1 MDAIK
6 HWLIQELL
14 YEWLSELFPNT
25 VKGESF
31 TDYEL
36 LQIASTVNA
45 YALMWLVYLIPALG
59 YLNDKIEELSNYLTY
74 KSGSDTVE
82 PFNFIYVILFT
93 AVYSIIYLHLGY
105 IADVYWYGLFLLTGF
120 Y

>member
-1 MDAIK
+1 VDAIK

-45 YALMWLVYLIPALG
+45 YALMWLVYIIPAIG
-59 YLNDKIEELSNYLTY
+59 YLNDKLEELANYLTC
-74 KSGSDTVE
+74 KSDSDTTE
-82 PFNFIYVILFT
+82 SFNYMYVILLM
-93 AVYSIIYLHLGY
+93 AAYSIIYLYLGY
-105 IADVYWYGLFLLTGF
+105 FAALYWYGFFLLTGF